1 MTSVVEICNS
11 ALNILGANNITAL
24 TEDSKNARLCNQ
36 RYEPL
41 RDAVFREHTW
51 NCLVKRVQLA
61 QDTASPTHEYTYQYQ
76 LPSDCIRV
84 LSLGGYHDGSS
95 SNVDGG
101 QKFKVEGRKI
111 LTDEDTVYLIYS
123 ARIADPTQY
132 DSLLIESIVARLA
145 AELCYAITSSTSLAV
160 ALKQDYNE
168 KLRLARHADATEGTP
183 DYIDSST
190 FINSRF

>member
-61 QDTASPTHEYTYQYQ
+61 QDTTAPTHEYTYQYQ

-123 ARIADPTQY
+123 ARITDPTQY

-145 AELCYAITSSTSLAV
+145 AELCYAITSSTSLAT
-160 ALKQDYNE
+160 ALKADYAD

>member
-61 QDTASPTHEYTYQYQ
+61 QDTASPTHEYVYQYQ
-76 LPSDCIRV
+76 LPSDCVRV
-84 LSLGGYHDGSS
+84 LSLGGYHDGST

-123 ARIADPTQY
+123 ARITDPTQY
-132 DSLLIESIVARLA
+132 DSLLIESLVARLA

>member
-61 QDTASPTHEYTYQYQ
+61 RDTASPTHEYNYQYQ
-76 LPSDCIRV
+76 LPSDCLRV
-84 LSLGGYHDGSS
+84 LSTGGYHDGST

-123 ARIADPTQY
+123 ARITDPTQY

-160 ALKQDYNE
+160 ALKQDYAE
-168 KLRLARHADATEGTP
+168 KLRLARHAGATEGTP